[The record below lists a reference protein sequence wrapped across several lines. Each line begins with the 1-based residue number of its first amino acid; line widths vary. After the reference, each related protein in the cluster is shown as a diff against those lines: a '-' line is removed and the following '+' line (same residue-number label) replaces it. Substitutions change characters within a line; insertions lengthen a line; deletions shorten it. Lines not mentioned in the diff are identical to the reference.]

1 MRRNLVTAIALIA
14 GFLFAESAGAQTE
27 RWVIDKT
34 FSVRL
39 YLDVSFRNEFT
50 AAEETNI
57 ENRIF
62 SALQT
67 VYRQQLAFDLRRSTT
82 LPLNNVDIGTL
93 NLKDPIIDWMK
104 APGHVFRSSRTIDIL
119 LLHKEVSPSV
129 GSSSSNDSAGYT
141 LPGLGGYVSTR
152 LPDTR
157 DELGNVISRGARR
170 SVDDIVETAVHEV
183 GHYFGH
189 PGLGRLVSAGTC
201 LRERQPMQIMCHYSA
216 NVSGRRSINNFT
228 ASDIVIMRNGAY
240 TGNVGDAD
248 PRHSPKRTLD
258 CYDFGNAAGA
268 AARCDNY
275 CGVGTCIFGQ
285 GSLNDPT
292 GAALQYQA
300 CLDRVDSCRSSTCSR
315 MCVN

>member
-1 MRRNLVTAIALIA
+1 MFRHFATVIALLA
-14 GFLFAESAGAQTE
+14 GLLFAESAAAQSE

-39 YLDVSFRNEFT
+39 YLDASFRNEFT

-67 VYRQQLAFDLRRSTT
+67 VYKQQLAFDLSRSTT
-82 LPLNNVDIGTL
+82 LPLNDVDIGTL
-93 NLKDPIIDWMK
+93 YLKDDIITWMK

-119 LLHKEVSPSV
+119 LVHKEVSPGSG
-129 GSSSSNDSAGYT
+129 GSSSTDSAGYT
-141 LPGLGGYVSTR
+141 LPGMGGYVSTR

-157 DELGNVISRGARR
+157 DEFGNLITRGGRR
-170 SVDDIVETAVHEV
+170 SFDDIVETAVHEV

-189 PGLGRLVSAGTC
+189 PGLGRSVSAGTC
-201 LRERQPMQIMCHYSA
+201 LKERQPMQIMCHYSS
-216 NVSGRRSINNFT
+216 NVSGKRSINNFT
-228 ASDIVIMRNGAY
+228 AADIVIMRNGAY
-240 TGNVGDAD
+240 TGSVGDAD
-248 PRHSPKRTLD
+248 PRHSPARTLD
-258 CYDFGNAAGA
+258 CYDFGTAAGA

-300 CLDRVDSCRSSTCSR
+300 CLNAVDSCRSSRCSR